1 MKEDAAIEEIR
12 RVRHR
17 ISARYGHD
25 TRALLQHY
33 SDLEKEFAERMLKE
47 NHFVMKEK
55 TRT

>member
-33 SDLEKEFAERMLKE
+33 RDLEKEFAERMLKE
-47 NHFVMKEK
+47 NHFVMKNK
-55 TRT
+55 IRT